1 MTIGE
6 HIAHNQPEICKQIY
20 LLWVIAPLK
29 QQAKGQLRLQE
40 VNPFYKRMMEEVPG
54 FSERLPR

>member
-6 HIAHNQPEICKQIY
+6 HVKEHQPETYQQIY
-20 LLWVIAPLK
+20 LLWVIGPLK

-40 VNPFYKRMMEEVPG
+40 INPFYKRMMEETPG